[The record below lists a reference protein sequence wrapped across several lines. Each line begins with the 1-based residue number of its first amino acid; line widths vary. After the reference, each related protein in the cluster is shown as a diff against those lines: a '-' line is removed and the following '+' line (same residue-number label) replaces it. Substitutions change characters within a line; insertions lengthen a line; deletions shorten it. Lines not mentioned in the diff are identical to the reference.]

1 MGLLPLAPGLPP
13 PDLGAGL
20 RILWH
25 PGLLLMLQGLWVA
38 SFLYTGR
45 SKVTAAT
52 LNFHV
57 VRGNV

>member
-1 MGLLPLAPGLPP
+1 
-13 PDLGAGL
+13 
-20 RILWH
+20 
-25 PGLLLMLQGLWVA
+25 MLQGLWVA

-52 LNFHV
+52 LHFHV